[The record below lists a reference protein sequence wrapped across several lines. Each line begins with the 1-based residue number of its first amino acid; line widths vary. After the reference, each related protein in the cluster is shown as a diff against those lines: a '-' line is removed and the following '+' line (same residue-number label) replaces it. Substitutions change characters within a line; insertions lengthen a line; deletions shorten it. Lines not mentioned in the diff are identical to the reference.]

1 MRLIS
6 PTVVLLILLICV
18 SANAR
23 VETVRFQSKLVGVA
37 IPHEY
42 RQLPGDH
49 SWAYWDQQIPHVLE
63 IAARKM
69 RMPAAKK
76 RAAGA

>member
-1 MRLIS
+1 MM
-6 PTVVLLILLICV
+6 
-18 SANAR
+18 
-23 VETVRFQSKLVGVA
+23 FDKKM
-37 IPHEY
+37 PHEF

-63 IAARKM
+63 IAAQKLRL
-69 RMPAAKK
+69 PAAVRAGA